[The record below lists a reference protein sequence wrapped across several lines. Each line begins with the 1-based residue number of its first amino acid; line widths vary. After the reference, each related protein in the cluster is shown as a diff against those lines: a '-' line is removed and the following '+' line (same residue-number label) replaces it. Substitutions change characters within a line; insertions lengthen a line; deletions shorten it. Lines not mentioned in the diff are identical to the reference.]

1 MSDKAYFITF
11 EGGEGAGKTTQ
22 ISRLDAFLNSRGID
36 TITTREPGG
45 CPESE
50 RIRALLVDPQS
61 DWDPLSETMLHY
73 TARREHI
80 RQTIAP
86 ALQQGRWV
94 LCDRYADSTLAYQ
107 GYGLGVARLDID
119 ALEALNGGIL
129 RPDLTIVFDLPYE
142 VARERLNNRPGVADR
157 YEQMDEGFHRRLR
170 DAFLKIARDNPER
183 CVVIDASADEEAV
196 AGEIAAVVSTRL
208 LS

>member
-1 MSDKAYFITF
+1 MGSRAYFITF

-22 ISRLDAFLNSRGID
+22 INRLGTFLKSRGID
-36 TITTREPGG
+36 ALTTREPGG
-45 CPESE
+45 CPEAE
-50 RIRALLVDPQS
+50 RIRALLLDPQAA
-61 DWDPLSETMLHY
+61 WDPLSETMLHY

-86 ALQQGRWV
+86 ALQRGRWV

-107 GYGLGVARLDID
+107 GYGLGVARRDID
-119 ALEALNGGIL
+119 ALAALNGGIL
-129 RPDLTIVFDLPYE
+129 RPDLTIIFDLPYE
-142 VARERLNNRPGVADR
+142 VARERLKNRPGAADR

-170 DAFLKIARDNPER
+170 DAFLQIARDNPER
-183 CVVIDASADEEAV
+183 CVVIDASAGEETV
-196 AGEIAAVVSTRL
+196 AGEIASLIGKRL